1 MRLNLFMSDWKN
13 LPLFDHVNMLTDRRD
28 IWATALVVIKHPCIS
43 PGKLLQDWS
52 LKGGGS
58 FSKLFTALVPSPE
71 CLELLLFN
79 LKINHLSELRIELS
93 DALVQSLRGR
103 SWLISNARK
112 LLR

>member
-52 LKGGGS
+52 LKGGGVIFQIVYGS
-58 FSKLFTALVPSPE
+58 
-71 CLELLLFN
+71 
-79 LKINHLSELRIELS
+79 
-93 DALVQSLRGR
+93 R
-103 SWLISNARK
+103 S
-112 LLR
+112 